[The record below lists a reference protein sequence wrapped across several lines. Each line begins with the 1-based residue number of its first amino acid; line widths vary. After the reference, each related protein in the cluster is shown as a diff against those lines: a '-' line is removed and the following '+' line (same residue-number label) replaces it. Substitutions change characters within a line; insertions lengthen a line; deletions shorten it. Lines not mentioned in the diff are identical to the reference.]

1 MLNNSKHLNYQ
12 LNDRYSSQNITN
24 QSQNSFSEVKDSQER
39 TIDSKFL
46 LDNERNINY
55 SNYSI
60 ISNDNDRSM
69 NIQLNLEEAASNPDR
84 DISYVCSSRRSERTV
99 DLTNPA
105 LKIMNHSKFSS
116 DILKHMNSA
125 RSNPNTWAAKIE
137 QILKENVEFDEHG
150 CILYINNYP
159 VRLTE
164 GVKAFKEAIKF
175 LKRQKPLSS
184 FKTKEG
190 LRKSAEDLV
199 VIININD
206 GKDDVIS
213 AKLAD
218 VNSRMNK
225 YGVAVGELKEIIEYG
240 TFDPE
245 YVVVSLILCDGDSSR
260 KEREILFAETSN
272 FASVYSGLL
281 PSDIIFTVVNLA
293 EQYFEKGAIIPEFIV
308 EKYQINPR
316 VIGKINVTDMNA
328 FKSADNN
335 KTYKNNEYISKV
347 NTMKSNKEYKPHYN
361 HPSENIEAE
370 YREDRLTNR
379 GEYVVNDKAYANE
392 SSKFYILIEY

>member
-1 MLNNSKHLNYQ
+1 MLNNSKNPNHYLNE
-12 LNDRYSSQNITN
+12 RYSFQSVGNE
-24 QSQNSFSEVKDSQER
+24 SQNSISGVKESQER
-39 TIDSKFL
+39 TIDSKLL

-69 NIQLNLEEAASNPDR
+69 NIQLNLEEAASTPDR
-84 DISYVCSSRRSERTV
+84 DISYLSSMRRSERTV
-99 DLTNPA
+99 DLSNPA

-116 DILKHMNSA
+116 DILKHLNSA
-125 RSNPNTWAAKIE
+125 RCHPNSWANKLE
-137 QILKENVEFDEHG
+137 QILKENVDFDEHG
-150 CILYINNYP
+150 CILYINNSP

-164 GVKAFKEAIKF
+164 GVKAFKEAIRF

-190 LRKSAEDLV
+190 LRRSAEDLV
-199 VIININD
+199 DIININD

-213 AKLAD
+213 AKLAE

-245 YVVVSLILCDGDSSR
+245 FVVVSLILCDGDSSR

-328 FKSADNN
+328 FKSGDNT
-335 KTYKNNEYISKV
+335 KTFKNNQSISKV
-347 NTMKSNKEYKPHYN
+347 NTMKSTNDYKPYYN
-361 HPSENIEAE
+361 HYSGNIEAE
-370 YREDRLTNR
+370 YREDRITNR
-379 GEYVVNDKAYANE
+379 GEYVINDKIYHNE
-392 SSKFYILIEY
+392 SSKFYNLIEN